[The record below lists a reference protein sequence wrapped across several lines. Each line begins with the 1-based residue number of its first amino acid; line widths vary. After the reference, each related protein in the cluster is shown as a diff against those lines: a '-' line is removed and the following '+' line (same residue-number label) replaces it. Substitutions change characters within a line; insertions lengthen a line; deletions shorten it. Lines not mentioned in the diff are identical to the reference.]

1 MMDSTVVAVESKV
14 TRPLPPGQSNAA
26 SITPSTLITA
36 TRAAV
41 AQLAQ
46 VIPVTASETTLPLG
60 GRSAWA

>member
-1 MMDSTVVAVESKV
+1 MESSDVAVESKV

-26 SITPSTLITA
+26 SITPSTLSTA

-46 VIPVTASETTLPLG
+46 VIPVTVSETTLPLG